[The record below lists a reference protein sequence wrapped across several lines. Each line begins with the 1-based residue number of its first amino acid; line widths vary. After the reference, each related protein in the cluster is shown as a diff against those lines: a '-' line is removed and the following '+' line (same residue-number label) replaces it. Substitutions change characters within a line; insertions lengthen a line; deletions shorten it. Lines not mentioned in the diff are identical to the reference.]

1 MPNEKRKLGVHTF
14 AEIMTQA
21 DSWEGVTRRIDEQA
35 GKYKDLYTGSEDIL
49 FTGCGSAFNISY
61 AVAPFFQKLSGKTC
75 RPVHASDLMMTPEL
89 FLNGNRPTLVVGFS
103 RSGETTESLAALETA
118 GKAGAAT
125 IAVVCFAQSRLAN
138 LADATLVLEEAVEKS
153 VATTRS
159 LTAMILAGYYL
170 AGVCTENSEV
180 CNCLKTLPNISRRKM
195 DDFHELGRQIGT
207 EEQLTKFAFLGSGSY
222 YGLAREAQLK
232 VKEMVLQPSD
242 SYVSLDYQHG
252 PMSNVDENM
261 LVTIMVSDAGQV
273 YDLELAKNMKGL
285 GGKLLVLCDKDTQG
299 FAGVADYVMELNTGL
314 GDGLRDILYMPVI
327 QFMAYYK
334 SLAGGYDP
342 DNPENLFY
350 YVGLKTERRADQD
363 TETADGSIDVS
374 VRKE

>member
-35 GKYKDLYTGSEDIL
+35 GKYKDLYTGSEEIL

-75 RPVHASDLMMTPEL
+75 RPVHASDLMINPGL

-118 GKAGAAT
+118 RKAGAAT
-125 IAVVCFAQSRLAN
+125 IAVVCFAQSRMAN
-138 LADATLVLEEAVEKS
+138 IADATLVLEEAVEKS

-299 FAGVADYVMELNTGL
+299 FAGVADYVMELSTGL

-350 YVGLKTERRADQD
+350 YVGLKTERRADQNA
-363 TETADGSIDVS
+363 ENAGASSDVS